1 MSDARCAMVTEE
13 VQSRMKVRNVY
24 ESAYVGHPVITKK
37 LWVASDVSTRHAASE
52 PPLPCGTEYEHVY
65 VGRYRGPC
73 RIIMLLLQDQ
83 SALNLSRTI

>member
-1 MSDARCAMVTEE
+1 MSDACCAMVTEE
-13 VQSRMKVRNVY
+13 VQSRMKVHNVY
-24 ESAYVGHPVITKK
+24 ESVYVGHPVITKK
-37 LWVASDVSTRHAASE
+37 LRVASNVSTCHTASE

-65 VGRYRGPC
+65 VGLYRGPC